1 MKCVNC
7 NREVNET
14 ENGLVHARVDSWPEL
29 IHCVSDDANEIV
41 LGKYADVK
49 IVDLMVYNHELDA
62 LHYLFGPTPAGVIH
76 LV

>member
-29 IHCVSDDANEIV
+29 NPLC
-41 LGKYADVK
+41 
-49 IVDLMVYNHELDA
+49 
-62 LHYLFGPTPAGVIH
+62 
-76 LV
+76 